1 MRKSISDRLAEIC
14 KANGLHY
21 YTGYIDKIGMMGE
34 IHYPCLWVNPPKLVS
49 AHYTDDNAVGQFEAR
64 MWLMTNEKV
73 KDERARVA
81 VWDRFERLAYK
92 IIGEAADRYL
102 LFTLTDVSVFEMPL
116 TNRLEFGVQLTV
128 KIDVDECISTA
139 G

>member
-1 MRKSISDRLAEIC
+1 MRKSISDRLSEIC

-21 YTGYIDKIGMMGE
+21 YTGYIDKIGME
-34 IHYPCLWVNPPKLVS
+34 NTHYPCLWVNPPKLVS

-92 IIGEAADRYL
+92 IIGEASDRYL